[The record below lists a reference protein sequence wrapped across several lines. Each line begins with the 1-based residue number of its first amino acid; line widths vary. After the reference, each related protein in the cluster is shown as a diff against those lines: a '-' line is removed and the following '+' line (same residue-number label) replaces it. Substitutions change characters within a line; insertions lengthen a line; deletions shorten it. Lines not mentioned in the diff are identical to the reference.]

1 MSKIVLKIDKNKHG
15 ILTGN
20 PEGIKIF
27 KEQVLDKF
35 DWNGI
40 NEIIIPDDVSWIS
53 LSFVQGFCSEVFDR
67 FGKENIHNHILFS
80 TDNPFV
86 MMQIKRTL
94 PLI

>member
-67 FGKENIHNHILFS
+67 FGKENIYKHIHFS
-80 TDNPFV
+80 RENPFV
-86 MMQIKRTL
+86 MSQIRRTL
-94 PLI
+94 PLL